1 MSLLKYTPGNNSH
14 NSLDTY
20 YLMSYR
26 AVFDAQSVCCTSTHR
41 YEFSIPH
48 HSYCVKI
55 SITNSC
61 LQEGLLFFPFH
72 FITALKFSSGHQPGM
87 LAVPCWQFLRKKLY
101 SKIICQGHNVTSKEI
116 SFFFLTN
123 RSIV

>member
-26 AVFDAQSVCCTSTHR
+26 AVFYAQSACCTSTHR

-48 HSYCVKI
+48 HSYCVRI

-87 LAVPCWQFLRKKLY
+87 LAIPCWQFLRKSCIRKSYVRAIMSLPKKY
-101 SKIICQGHNVTSKEI
+101 P
-116 SFFFLTN
+116 FFLTN
-123 RSIV
+123 RSTV